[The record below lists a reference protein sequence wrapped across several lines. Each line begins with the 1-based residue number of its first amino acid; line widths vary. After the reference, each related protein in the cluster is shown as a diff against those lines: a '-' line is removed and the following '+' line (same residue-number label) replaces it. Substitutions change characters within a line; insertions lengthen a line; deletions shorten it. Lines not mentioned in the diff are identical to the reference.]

1 MSYSI
6 PEDHEIQRADPNIQD
21 EDINNEPNVSGLI
34 NYNNNDQPDKDEL
47 DRIIAEEKRKQDIID
62 KAK

>member
-47 DRIIAEEKRKQDIID
+47 DRIIAEEKRK
-62 KAK
+62 